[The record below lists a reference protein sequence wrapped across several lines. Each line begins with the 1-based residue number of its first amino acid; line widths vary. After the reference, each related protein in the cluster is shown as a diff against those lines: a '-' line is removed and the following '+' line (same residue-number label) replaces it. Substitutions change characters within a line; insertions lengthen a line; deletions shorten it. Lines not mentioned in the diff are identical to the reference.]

1 MLGRSEFI
9 PSKEDFFE
17 FLKVRFSTVGLN
29 FDEIK
34 SHLDAALE
42 VSEQRFILNKSKFY
56 TSSDG
61 LRAQF
66 SATHYSSHALLL
78 YQIARECYLSGRKD
92 LAEKVYFLN
101 VATTA
106 TDLYYEV
113 ELPIRTG
120 CEHPLGTV
128 IGRASFSRESSLF
141 FYNQNLIGGNFK
153 TEGQTIYPNIEGNLY
168 MFPRSSLVGDVT
180 VEGSVI
186 LGNSTYV
193 KDAGLLCDVIVF
205 GSSPK
210 LTFKSLKSDSRLIHN
225 FLTN

>member
-1 MLGRSEFI
+1 MLGQSDFI
-9 PSKEDFFE
+9 PSEEDFFE

-29 FDEIK
+29 FDEMK
-34 SHLDAALE
+34 GHLDAALE

-66 SATHYSSHALLL
+66 NATHYSSHALLL

-113 ELPIRTG
+113 ELPLRTG

-128 IGRASFSRESSLF
+128 VGRASFARESSLF
-141 FYNQNLIGGNFK
+141 FYQQNLIGGNFK
-153 TEGQTIYPNIEGNLY
+153 GEGQTVYPNIEGNLY
-168 MFPRSSLVGDVT
+168 MFPRSSLIGDVT
-180 VEGSVI
+180 VKGSVI

-210 LTFKSLKSDSRLIHN
+210 LTFKSLKNDSRLIHN